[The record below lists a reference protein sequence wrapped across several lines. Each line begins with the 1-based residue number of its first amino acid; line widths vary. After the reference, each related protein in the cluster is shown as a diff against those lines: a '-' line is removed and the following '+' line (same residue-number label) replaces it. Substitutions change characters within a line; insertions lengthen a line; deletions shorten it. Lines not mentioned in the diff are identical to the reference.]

1 MGPAGRPPTRT
12 GCQLLDIE
20 LVKWLWCSLFLLGI
34 LFLQVGGDLS
44 SDFGGGGVKLE
55 RGEEEECFFKWDSP
69 FEKCDIRPCW
79 GVRRILDVV
88 GLPLTNEHSSAT
100 SNLAGVSKGP
110 GDAKQRRI
118 MLLHSKRQCRLVVEI
133 DNMKIMCRRSCKMID
148 TSLIECF
155 GTMSRIK
162 YWICDQDGRV
172 HQRFNSE
179 RRLCKRSKLPPT
191 LLQTGGFSFH
201 TKFPWKLRRTNS
213 CDVPEALLS
222 GWHPSSH
229 SFRLLL
235 LYIFLPPKDVSFSF
249 SFILFF
255 PSLSRRGSHLCMGHL
270 SLTKHFP
277 LKSSRSPWS
286 KTSPTCQVH

>member
-1 MGPAGRPPTRT
+1 MSLVYLWPTST
-12 GCQLLDIE
+12 ALLPQIWPGFPKGQVTQNKEESCYSIPKGNVD
-20 LVKWLWCSLFLLGI
+20 LLW
-34 LFLQVGGDLS
+34 
-44 SDFGGGGVKLE
+44 
-55 RGEEEECFFKWDSP
+55 
-69 FEKCDIRPCW
+69 
-79 GVRRILDVV
+79 
-88 GLPLTNEHSSAT
+88 
-100 SNLAGVSKGP
+100 
-110 GDAKQRRI
+110 
-118 MLLHSKRQCRLVVEI
+118 RLI
-133 DNMKIMCRRSCKMID
+133 TWRSCVKDLVMID